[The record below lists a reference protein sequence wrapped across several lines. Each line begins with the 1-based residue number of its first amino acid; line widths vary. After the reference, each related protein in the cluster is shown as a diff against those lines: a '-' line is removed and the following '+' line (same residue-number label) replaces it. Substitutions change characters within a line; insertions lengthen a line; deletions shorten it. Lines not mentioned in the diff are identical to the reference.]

1 MNRLKFPTLV
11 ILATSLLL
19 GVASAWPASGPMS
32 VPLFTAHVAA
42 IFVSLATFFLV
53 LPRWLGQATQIFV
66 AMAAGVVAGWLLDAM
81 GQEALVADYLG
92 IFGRLFIDL
101 LKMVIVP
108 LVFVSL
114 TCGVAAI
121 GDVRKLGPLGAKT
134 LGYFCLTTAVAVII
148 GLACVN
154 LIRPGAGREEM
165 RSSQAIEEQAQDN
178 GGANTEAGT
187 QDLSIGMRIQKEVL
201 PQFVQMP
208 GITDQRILAVIFFAL
223 LLGAALAA
231 GGDDTLAAL
240 RFFQA
245 VDRAMV
251 QIVHWIMLLAPIGVF
266 SLMAKAVATMGI
278 DYLMALAKYCM
289 TVVLGLSFHFIFL
302 SVIMVGLFARI
313 SPIRFLKGMAP
324 ALQLAFSTS
333 SSSATLPVTIHC
345 ATKRMGARKSIA
357 SFVLPLG
364 ATINMDGTALYQA
377 VAALFIA
384 QVYGLGLSMQQQVA
398 VFFTAIIVSI
408 GTAGIPGASV
418 GMMVI
423 VLKAAGIPLEG
434 VGIVIG
440 VDRVLDMCRTLVNVA
455 GDAAGTMVVARS
467 ENAFET
473 E

>member
-1 MNRLKFPTLV
+1 MNRLKFSVLV
-11 ILATSLLL
+11 VLATSLLL
-19 GVASAWPASGPMS
+19 GVASAWPDAGPPS
-32 VPLFTAHVAA
+32 PLRLAAHVAVV
-42 IFVSLATFFLV
+42 FVALAAFLLV

-81 GQEALVADYLG
+81 GQEVLVTEYLG
-92 IFGRLFIDL
+92 IFGRLFIEL

-114 TCGVAAI
+114 TCGVAGI
-121 GDVRKLGPLGAKT
+121 GDVRKLGPLGVKT
-134 LGYFCLTTAVAVII
+134 LVYFCLTTAVAVVI
-148 GLACVN
+148 GLVCVN
-154 LIRPGAGREEM
+154 LIQPGAGREEM
-165 RSSQAIEEQAQDN
+165 RASQAVEEQAQEN
-178 GGANTEAGT
+178 GEAAAPAEPEP
-187 QDLSIGMRIQKEVL
+187 LSIGMRIQKEVL
-201 PQFVQMP
+201 PKFVQMP

-231 GGDDTLAAL
+231 GGDDTLVAL
-240 RFFQA
+240 RFFQG

-278 DYLMALAKYCM
+278 DYLMALAKYCV
-289 TVVLGLSFHFIFL
+289 TVVLGLSLHFGVL
-302 SVIMVGLFARI
+302 SVLVVGVVARI
-313 SPIRFLKGMAP
+313 SPGRFLKGMAP

-333 SSSATLPVTIHC
+333 SSSATLPVTIDC
-345 ATKRMGARKSIA
+345 AVNRLGARRSIA

-384 QVYGLGLSMQQQVA
+384 QVYGLDLSAQQQVA
-398 VFFTAIIVSI
+398 VFFTAIIVSV

-423 VLKAAGIPLEG
+423 VLKAAGVPIEG

-440 VDRVLDMCRTLVNVA
+440 VDRVLDMCRTLVNVT
-455 GDAAGTMVVARS
+455 GDAVGTMVVARS
-467 ENAFET
+467 ENALDPR
-473 E
+473 